1 MEPEKNGTDVA
12 AIIQSIGTLIESKH
26 CVRIAMLSVYGTAS
40 NVYGTAASRLR
51 RVQTGPATQ

>member
-12 AIIQSIGTLIESKH
+12 AVAQSIGSMGEFKH
-26 CVRIAMLSVYGTAS
+26 CIRIAMLSVYGTAA
-40 NVYGTAASRLR
+40 NVYGTGASRLR